1 MKNEEYHPPL
11 LYKIMSSKD
20 LINQAN
26 TTFLNNANLNQIS
39 NKIKEKLHPLKK
51 KIKKYSKKIDKNI
64 KSILN
69 TSDIM
74 TRAKKNS
81 FDLKDILIELDQ
93 DHKHNIAK
101 FKKLRKINNE
111 NQSILS
117 NFIKHEKE
125 EEEKN
130 EMLNDENK
138 TKINSKNDSMKSEVN
153 EEMNSQKMHKLLS
166 DNILL
171 MAKRREIFS
180 YYLIKNKYQSFND
193 EKKIRYIDKIREMLE
208 IKQIQA
214 NDLLDEKE
222 KKVKLQNIK
231 FYVNQEKRLKKEMME
246 NNNKLMQKLK
256 QENEL
261 SLRNIKE
268 TNATLRSIRFNKT
281 YLDDEI
287 KLKYEHI
294 PPLSHNKINRKRKNI
309 QKITE
314 VYSNNKKEN
323 DKTNINMSG
332 NEKMNKLNVYYY
344 KLNKLKQYKGY
355 TFRPNEK
362 KSLINLKR
370 FILSKSTFI
379 SRGKSKNIKNKSISL
394 DSQIISN
401 NYSSINF
408 EDENLVKSR
417 MNSVYEEIKHNNVLM
432 KKDKDFMK
440 GYFENKK
447 MKLSKKPRQAVAIMS
462 NSLSRINEIDVT
474 KKLKRIHGMHIP
486 EKYVRYFDKIESLSR
501 GSNNM
506 KCKIFDSLC
515 KVRMDD

>member
-1 MKNEEYHPPL
+1 
-11 LYKIMSSKD
+11 
-20 LINQAN
+20 
-26 TTFLNNANLNQIS
+26 
-39 NKIKEKLHPLKK
+39 
-51 KIKKYSKKIDKNI
+51 
-64 KSILN
+64 
-69 TSDIM
+69 
-74 TRAKKNS
+74 
-81 FDLKDILIELDQ
+81 
-93 DHKHNIAK
+93 
-101 FKKLRKINNE
+101 
-111 NQSILS
+111 
-117 NFIKHEKE
+117 
-125 EEEKN
+125 
-130 EMLNDENK
+130 
-138 TKINSKNDSMKSEVN
+138 
-153 EEMNSQKMHKLLS
+153 
-166 DNILL
+166 
-171 MAKRREIFS
+171 
-180 YYLIKNKYQSFND
+180 
-193 EKKIRYIDKIREMLE
+193 MLE

-332 NEKMNKLNVYYY
+332 NEKMNKLNMYYS

-355 TFRPNEK
+355 TFRPNGK

-379 SRGKSKNIKNKSISL
+379 SRGKSKNIMNKSISL

-501 GSNNM
+501 GANNM